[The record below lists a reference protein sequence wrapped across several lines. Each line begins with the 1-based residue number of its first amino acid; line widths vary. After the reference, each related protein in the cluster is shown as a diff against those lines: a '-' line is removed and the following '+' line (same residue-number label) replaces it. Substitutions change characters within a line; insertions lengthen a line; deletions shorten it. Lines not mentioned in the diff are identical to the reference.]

1 MRALANYGHA
11 GVYVNLVRHVFA
23 HSKFA
28 QQLAAYYTS
37 SYTVYALIGV
47 DSSV

>member
-23 HSKFA
+23 HSK
-28 QQLAAYYTS
+28 LAAYYTS
-37 SYTVYALIGV
+37 SYTVYALISV